1 MKIKFTSLLIVLTL
15 CLQLFT
21 PVFAAEVQNK
31 DGIAYISFG
40 TEGEV
45 TNLKAWM
52 PQSPEV
58 VEKSGQTGWKLTGSS
73 AATRYIY
80 VDIADN
86 FMNKLCGESVYVEV
100 EYFDEG
106 NNTFLI
112 EYDSPKR
119 KDAHSEYVDLKN
131 TLAWKKHTFFLQD
144 ALFNN
149 NLENADLRLA
159 VYSGNLGNGGN
170 VLIGSVRIYFGDKK
184 SPIDIVPT
192 TKVPGNIFLEG
203 EDIEFDITYTN
214 KTKETFDYTLKYT
227 AVNMENKALWTHEE
241 PISFKA
247 EEQITKA
254 LTFQMPEFGMHWLRI
269 ELLDKKGESYC
280 IKDAEFSYITSGRLN
295 PRSGTSTHTDMHITK
310 YGDDNEV
317 SRMLAGCGYG
327 NIRFSWMW
335 YYTEQQKPGDYVLQP
350 HFKKLMQKYKEKGV
364 EQIAIIGFNH
374 SYSPYSNV
382 DGFRA
387 GALTPYYEQQFRN
400 YVRNIVAD
408 SKDYVKYYILGNET
422 DHPGEYTD
430 EERAPKYHVQRMKIA
445 YETIKEEYPEAVVVG
460 LAPTMTDIQ
469 WIRDVF
475 ALGAGN
481 YMDVATMHP
490 YAAYESL
497 EDSAFVQ
504 RMQEIRKIAD
514 DNGCTDLPIWITENG
529 WIKSRFGIGRTDLY
543 RESQQLVRMNV
554 YAEAYDI
561 AQKVV
566 DYMFPAT
573 NTTIQQSLGY
583 GHLSSPPGGTND
595 VDLPY
600 SPYRS
605 YTTIAAW
612 NKNFGGTGTIEKR
625 FDEDTSNIRAY
636 CFKRNDK
643 DERFIAMWALDGR
656 ENVTFDLGC
665 ESVELMDCYG
675 NKETIYG
682 TDGKYTFN
690 LDGDSTYVIGNFAKC
705 EMLAEHVFAPQAL
718 EVSVCR
724 DSSKTFMI
732 NAPSVSD
739 GYTVETECYGNA
751 VSQGAV
757 FNGGKA
763 ELEYLL
769 TEKEHIPAD
778 DYLVG
783 SAGRSQ
789 YLNMPWDALKDYI
802 MLSVTK
808 DGKKYYKM
816 KLPIEEISPVTV
828 ESDMYPYSKSFL
840 RNYIAELSLHNQTD
854 VAYEGVTLN
863 IVSPSEW
870 AEVSKPIS
878 INLAPGETKDIMLHV
893 PEQSLSEKFLLGVE
907 IKDKDGNTINITQK
921 EYPTSCAVF
930 TDTPP
935 TIDAVLDEWD
945 EDSSLTVRADSY
957 KALMKTEPFNG
968 SDDLS
973 AKLMFQWDDDYL
985 YFAARVTDDI
995 LKQGYKDGGTWRAD
1009 GFQIGF
1015 DVSEDGNEFSHIM
1028 LALSD
1033 DGYHTLYSFAS
1044 EDSSYPRGLIEGSE
1058 SKYVREGNVTIYE
1071 AKIPMDAIMPM
1082 KNFVSIGDGVKAEGS
1097 FSTSDERFK
1106 PENSMTIKFSALIND
1121 DDGAGRKG
1129 YIEYGNGVSAG
1140 SSAAFAG
1147 LYFLK

>member
-15 CLQLFT
+15 CLQLLT
-21 PVFAAEVQNK
+21 PVFAAEAQNT
-31 DGIAYISFG
+31 DGIAYIDFG

-58 VEKSGQTGWKLTGSS
+58 VEKSGQTGWKLTGSAS
-73 AATRYIY
+73 AKRYIY
-80 VDIADN
+80 VDIADS

-131 TLAWKKHTFFLQD
+131 TLTWKKHTFFLQD

-159 VYSGNLGNGGN
+159 TYSGNLGNGGN
-170 VLIGSVRIYFGDKK
+170 VLIGSVKIYYGDKK
-184 SPIDIVPT
+184 TPIDIVPT
-192 TKVPGNIFLEG
+192 TTVPGNIFLEG
-203 EDIEFDITYTN
+203 EDIKFDITYTN
-214 KTKETFDYTLKYT
+214 KTKDSFDYTLKYT
-227 AVNMENKALWTHEE
+227 AVNIDNKVLWSHEE

-247 EEQITKA
+247 EEQIIKT

-269 ELLDKKGESYC
+269 ELIDDEGESYC
-280 IKDAEFSYITSGRLN
+280 IDDAEFSYITSGRLN
-295 PRSGTSTHTDMHITK
+295 PRSGTSTHTDMHITN

-317 SRMLAGCGYG
+317 SRILAGCGYG
-327 NIRFSWMW
+327 TIRMSWLW
-335 YYTEQQKPGDYVLQP
+335 YYTEQKKGQYVLQP

-364 EQIAIIGFNH
+364 EQIAIIGFSN
-374 SYSPYSNV
+374 SYSPYTDV
-382 DGFRA
+382 DGFKL
-387 GALTPYYEQQFRN
+387 GPVTPYHEEQLRA
-400 YVRNIVAD
+400 YVRNIMSD
-408 SKDYVKYYILGNET
+408 SKGYVKYYILGNET
-422 DHPGEYTD
+422 DHPGEWTD
-430 EERAPKYHVQRMKIA
+430 EQRDPKYHVERMKII
-445 YETIKEEYPEAVVVG
+445 YETIKESNPDAVVVG

-469 WIRDVF
+469 WIKDVF
-475 ALGAGN
+475 KEGAGN

-490 YAAYESL
+490 YAAYQSL
-497 EDSAFVQ
+497 EDAGFVQ
-504 RMQEIRKIAD
+504 RMQEIRQIAD

-561 AQKVV
+561 AAKVV
-566 DYMFPAT
+566 DYLLIPP
-573 NTTIQQSLGY
+573 NTSTQQSLGY
-583 GHLSSPPGGTND
+583 GHLSSPPGGAND

-656 ENVTFDLGC
+656 ENVSFDLGC
-665 ESVELMDCYG
+665 ESVELVDCYG

-690 LDGDSTYVIGNFAKC
+690 LDGDTTYVIGNFTKC
-705 EMLAEHVFAPQAL
+705 DMTDEHIFAIDEV

-724 DSSKTFMI
+724 DSSKIFTI
-732 NAPSVSD
+732 NAPSVPD
-739 GYTVETECYGNA
+739 GYTVEAECYGNA
-751 VSQGAV
+751 VSHGAI

-769 TEKEHIPAD
+769 TKKKSIPAD
-778 DYLVG
+778 DYLAG

-789 YLNMPWDALKDYI
+789 YLNTAWDAIKDYMI
-802 MLSVTK
+802 LSVTK
-808 DGKKYYKM
+808 DGKKYYEM
-816 KLPIEEISPVTV
+816 KLPIKEISQVTV
-828 ESDMYPYSKSFL
+828 ESDMYPYSRSFL
-840 RNYIAELSLHNQTD
+840 RNYITELSVHNETD
-854 VAYEGVTLN
+854 ITYENISLN

-870 AEVSKPIS
+870 AEVSKPID

-893 PEQSLSEKFLLGVE
+893 PEMSLSEKFLLGVE
-907 IKDKDGNTINITQK
+907 IKDKDGNSLNITQK
-921 EYPTSCAVF
+921 EYATSCAVF

-945 EDSSLTVRADSY
+945 EGSALTVRADSY

-968 SDDLS
+968 AEDLS
-973 AKLMFQWDDDYL
+973 ARMMFMWDDDYL
-985 YFAARVTDDI
+985 YFAARVTDDV
-995 LKQGYKDGGTWRAD
+995 QMQAYTDGSTWKAD

-1028 LALSD
+1028 LALGD
-1033 DGYHTLYSFAS
+1033 DGYHTLHSFAS
-1044 EDSSYPRGLIEGSE
+1044 EDSSYPKGDIEGSE
-1058 SKYVREGNVTIYE
+1058 AKYVRDGNVTIYE

-1082 KNFVSIGDGVKAEGS
+1082 KSFVSIGDGVNAEGS

-1106 PENSMTIKFSALIND
+1106 PENGMTIKFSALIND

-1129 YIEYGNGVSAG
+1129 YIEYGNGVSDG